1 MNDQK
6 QRDSNW
12 ITKLALISLIP
23 WIFFSAILIGYL
35 VGGWLDEKLGST
47 PWLMVAAVALG
58 AVAAFIEMI
67 RILTR
72 VLK

>member
-1 MNDQK
+1 MKDQK
-6 QRDSNW
+6 QRDTNW
-12 ITKLALISLIP
+12 ITRIALVSLIP

-35 VGGWLDEKLGST
+35 AGGWLDERLGT
-47 PWLMVAAVALG
+47 APWFLVAGVTFG
-58 AVAAFIEMI
+58 AVAAFVEMI